1 MLLYDLEGELFFGA
15 APELDR
21 CFEELKRRIKDEKIP
36 FVVLRLKRT
45 RLPDMVAMERFDHFL
60 HDMEKQ
66 GTTILLCGVR
76 PDFAKAM
83 KNLTFSDW
91 LPADRV
97 FLEED
102 EKYSSTLKA
111 IRHVHELMR
120 IKPCSHCL
128 PNSTVTDGVPAQYYL
143 V

>member
-1 MLLYDLEGELFFGA
+1 
-15 APELDR
+15 
-21 CFEELKRRIKDEKIP
+21 
-36 FVVLRLKRT
+36 
-45 RLPDMVAMERFDHFL
+45 MVAMERFDHFL

-66 GTTILLCGVR
+66 GTTVLLCGVR

-83 KNLTFSDW
+83 KNLNFNDW
-91 LPADRV
+91 FPADRV

-120 IKPCSHCL
+120 NKPCSHCWQ
-128 PNSTVTDGVPAQYYL
+128 NSTVTDGVPAQYYL